1 MPAGALPNCHRL
13 HCETYSTP
21 PSRGWGRFAARLGRR
36 DDYIRGEMTSG
47 EEEQRGRKRKMEEA
61 GTREGGIAS

>member
-1 MPAGALPNCHRL
+1 MVGAALQQVW
-13 HCETYSTP
+13 EGGTTTKK
-21 PSRGWGRFAARLGRR
+21 
-36 DDYIRGEMTSG
+36 GEMTSG